1 MEAFSMSTLGNAQ
14 CLHLD
19 KYIGN
24 FEVGKEADFLMLD
37 PNATN
42 LSARRIGLSETIED
56 ELFVMMTV
64 GDERMVAATYVDGG
78 LTRQ

>member
-1 MEAFSMSTLGNAQ
+1 
-14 CLHLD
+14 
-19 KYIGN
+19 
-24 FEVGKEADFLMLD
+24 MLD

-64 GDERMVAATYVDGG
+64 GDERMVAATYVEGN
-78 LTRQ
+78 LTR